1 MSTTAAPAPKIDE
14 SPLAVSDVQKRVQNL
29 EDRDLQLW
37 SIAILV
43 VIVLAAGLAMLLFP
57 NILWNNRIIHA
68 DARYLP
74 QLLYGLI
81 TLIVLSNIYLL
92 KQRFTLRRT
101 REELMHEIM
110 YSRAVERLT
119 LTDPLTGAYNRRY
132 LDEVID
138 KDIQRA
144 DRLGTFLTFVMIDVD
159 DFKDVNTRFGHLMGD
174 RLLSEV
180 ANVLRRTF
188 RGSDTIIRYG
198 GDEFLVILE
207 GPKEK
212 HAETA
217 LERLAQNVAA
227 WNAANT
233 TVDYTMGLTWGVA
246 RYEKGEGVQDILDL
260 ADRKM
265 FSAKKKA

>member
-1 MSTTAAPAPKIDE
+1 VSTPARAPKIE
-14 SPLAVSDVQKRVQNL
+14 EAPLPVSDVQKRVQSL

-43 VIVLAAGLAMLLFP
+43 VVVLAAWLAMLLFP
-57 NILWNNRIIHA
+57 NIIWNNRIIRA

-92 KQRFTLRRT
+92 KQRFILRRT
-101 REELMHEIM
+101 REELVHEIM
-110 YSRAVERLT
+110 YSRAVEKLT

-132 LDEVID
+132 LDEIIT

-144 DRLGTFLTFVMIDVD
+144 DRLGTYLTFVMIDVD

-180 ANVLRRTF
+180 SNVLRHTF

-207 GPKEK
+207 SPKEK
-212 HAETA
+212 HAEVA
-217 LERLAQNVAA
+217 LERLLANVEA

-233 TVDYTMGLTWGVA
+233 TVDYEMGLSWGVS
-246 RYEKGEGVQDILDL
+246 RYEKGSNIEEILDL
-260 ADRKM
+260 ADRNM
-265 FSAKKKA
+265 FSAKQKR